1 MFGLSLLFGGVVFAA
16 LLLKV
21 GIKDAQSEMRD
32 EATPIGGMAWI
43 FYTFALTLA
52 LLWIFRNIVWEFVSP
67 KELND
72 NLLLTAV
79 LFIPAILL
87 IYKLSSEIAYYFVH
101 GETLSAG
108 DERQRK
114 LRDSQKT

>member
-1 MFGLSLLFGGVVFAA
+1 MLGLSLLFGGFVFAA

-21 GIKDAQSEMRD
+21 GIKDAQAEMRD
-32 EATPIGGMAWI
+32 DTTPIGVMAWL

-52 LLWIFRNIVWEFVSP
+52 LVLILRNIVWEFVTP

-72 NLLLTAV
+72 NLLFRF
-79 LFIPAILL
+79 LFIPALYL

-101 GETLSAG
+101 GETTAAG

-114 LRDSQKT
+114 LRDSQKS